1 MDAILF
7 NHDAVGDMQR
17 AAIIVKDPQQHYE
30 SLRTGVGLVLAGIKV
45 QLFVLHHEIEN
56 MDEACRKNMVLL
68 DENGGMR
75 FSNNLENVEKFGFG
89 FLTIDKAAQKIG
101 QADVIIP
108 F

>member
-7 NHDAVGDMQR
+7 THDTGRHMQR
-17 AAIIVKDPQQHYE
+17 AAIIVKDPQQQYE
-30 SLRTGVGLVLAGIKV
+30 GLRTSVGLLLAGIRV
-45 QLFVLHHEIEN
+45 QLFILHHEIEN
-56 MDEACRKNMVLL
+56 MDEACRKNMAFL